1 MACCLFCARPLSKSV
16 LGYCQLYQ
24 DHSEQ
29 TSVKCS
35 AKYQTFHSQKCIWK
49 YRLRNGGHFVQG
61 EISELRYWSIAALLL
76 DVNGQGGFV
85 LAFSSLNSCIGHSAL
100 YNEIYDSWTMKII
113 TQLAPSLLIGNVAL
127 VTVTE
132 TVIMS
137 YHEVKSLQLMW
148 MLGASKFHL
157 QVSDHQMSCIY
168 KMRGHSGSSSG
179 CHAGLILGLC
189 SANERHRC
197 NVTLPLIGWAQT

>member
-1 MACCLFCARPLSKSV
+1 MLSKIPNFSFTKMHLKV
-16 LGYCQLYQ
+16 
-24 DHSEQ
+24 S
-29 TSVKCS
+29 S
-35 AKYQTFHSQKCIWK
+35 AKW
-49 YRLRNGGHFVQG
+49 RHFVQG
-61 EISELRYWSIAALLL
+61 EINELRYWSVATLSL

-127 VTVTE
+127 VTITE
-132 TVIMS
+132 TVIIS

-148 MLGASKFHL
+148 MLGTSKFHL
-157 QVSDHQMSCIY
+157 QVSDHQMSCID

-179 CHAGLILGLC
+179 CHARLILGLC
-189 SANERHRC
+189 SSNERSC
-197 NVTLPLIGWAQT
+197 YNITPFLIGWAMQGWF